1 MKIKSLALLVA
12 AVSLAAGAVLT
23 SCQKVEPTALN
34 TENMQYV
41 TKVSGVVRC
50 YITNKSGSSS
60 WESAEK
66 ATVIAEIYIK
76 SVNEKGETVEEF
88 MTSVSATTKNEGEY
102 VMNLPL
108 APGESYKVILS
119 SSVQTDTYKNS
130 KADTACFYDSKTLD
144 NVSAGQEKVGHLNC
158 KVVGYPLSPDDPSL

>member
-1 MKIKSLALLVA
+1 MKMKSLAIVVAVVSLVA
-12 AVSLAAGAVLT
+12 GIVLT

-50 YITNKSGSSS
+50 HITGKSGSKS
-60 WESAEK
+60 WKPTEK
-66 ATVIAEIYIK
+66 ATVIAKIYIK

-88 MTSVSATTKNEGEY
+88 MTSVSATTKEEGEY

-108 APGESYKVILS
+108 ATGKTYKVILS
-119 SSVQTDTYKNS
+119 SSVQTDTYKDS
-130 KADTACFYDSKTLD
+130 EVDTACFYGSKTLD
-144 NVSAGQEKVGHLNC
+144 NVLSGQEKVGHIDC
-158 KVVGYPLSPDDPSL
+158 EVVGYPLSPDDPS